1 MTLTP
6 GFHAVPPGHL
16 ATVVTDLEMTA
27 PPARGTTVVLPDGI
41 DLARVRRPDVVWYR
55 ELFSR
60 VGGQDWLWVSRLKM
74 PQSDLAAILGDENVE
89 VTVLR
94 RGDTALALLELDF
107 RESGAC
113 EIAFFGVAPELTGTT
128 AGRFLMSHAID
139 TAFARKG
146 MARLHLHTCTLDH
159 PRALAFYRRSGFTP
173 WRQRVE
179 VLPDP
184 RLTGDLPPDAGPHM
198 PVFA

>member
-1 MTLTP
+1 MALEL
-6 GFHAVPPGHL
+6 GFHAVPAGHL
-16 ATVVTDLEMTA
+16 ATVVTDLEMTS
-27 PPARGTTVVLPDGI
+27 PPARRATVALPDGVS
-41 DLARVRRPDVVWYR
+41 LARVPHPDVVWYR

-74 PQSDLAAILGDENVE
+74 PQSDLAAILADENVE
-89 VTVLR
+89 VYVLR
-94 RGDTALALLELDF
+94 QGDLAVALLELDF

-113 EIAFFGVAPELTGTT
+113 EIAFFGVAPALTGST

-139 TAFARKG
+139 TAFAHDG
-146 MARLHLHTCTLDH
+146 MTRLHLHTCTMDH